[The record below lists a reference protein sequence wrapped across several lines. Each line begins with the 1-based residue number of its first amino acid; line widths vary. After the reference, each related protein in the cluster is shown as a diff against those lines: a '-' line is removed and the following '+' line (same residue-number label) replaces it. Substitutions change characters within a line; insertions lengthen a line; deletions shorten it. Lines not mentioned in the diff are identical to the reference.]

1 MLLQQYMN
9 FVEQTVFPNGVQSL
23 RLCKNVEEVTLWKK
37 MITRE
42 VYSKQV
48 QGEALEDLLP
58 IDNPQ
63 EENKVEFT
71 MPQKVFIEAKKLQD
85 EQRLAD

>member
-1 MLLQQYMN
+1 
-9 FVEQTVFPNGVQSL
+9 
-23 RLCKNVEEVTLWKK
+23 

-63 EENKVEFT
+63 EENKFDLT

-85 EQRLAD
+85 EQRLADWQFEKEKENIKEQQLSFEQTHEKLEGIKDECGEVM